1 MGTLLDLLR
10 KQREEMAQKRARN
23 GLNTAK
29 LGDGEQYV
37 RIFPNK
43 EDPEATFFQPF
54 GMHYVKSVGEDGKA
68 VTNAYFCE
76 SNTHG
81 GPCVLCEMAMEGKAR
96 HKGNTAMETRI
107 NDMRSSQRYL
117 VNGIISKHA
126 DFSDASKTE
135 IIELPSTVFEDM
147 IKLVEEDMSDDIGN
161 PLDKEKG
168 YGFLVKRTGSG
179 RDTEYTVSPRRKE
192 RGPIAEKF
200 LAGMHD
206 LVAFVDQVDETKRL
220 ATIKSMSRLLG
231 VPMAASS
238 SMTLPATGTA
248 GALPGFGSV
257 TGHVTTP
264 AETSVIDDEIA
275 RAAEAEF
282 KASEAVSPAQ
292 PAEEAKGAE
301 TLSSATGE
309 TGQAE
314 EASLDSL
321 LNELNSLG

>member
-1 MGTLLDLLR
+1 MGNLLDLLR

-54 GMHYVKSVGEDGKA
+54 GMHYVKSVGEDGKT

-76 SNTHG
+76 ANTHG
-81 GPCVLCEMAMEGKAR
+81 GSCELCEMAMEGKAR
-96 HKGNTAMETRI
+96 FKGNTAMENRI

-117 VNGIISKHA
+117 VNGIISKTP
-126 DFSDASKTE
+126 DFAGAEKTE

-192 RGPIAEKF
+192 RGPIAEKY

-206 LVAFVDQVDETKRL
+206 LVAFVNQVDETKRL
-220 ATIKSMSRLLG
+220 ATMKSMSRLLG
-231 VPMAASS
+231 VPLSASATMA
-238 SMTLPATGTA
+238 LPATGTA
-248 GALPGFGSV
+248 GAAGVLPGFGSV
-257 TGHVTTP
+257 TGHVSE
-264 AETSVIDDEIA
+264 AETSVIDDEIE
-275 RAAEAEF
+275 RAADAEF
-282 KASEAVSPAQ
+282 KAAAATTSAAPA
-292 PAEEAKGAE
+292 
-301 TLSSATGE
+301 SSAPEHSEPAPAT
-309 TGQAE
+309 TDVDDA
-314 EASLDSL
+314 ASLDSL